1 MGSLPFWHT
10 PTLTNADERNN
21 RMEPRAIIRMGA
33 AAHDLM
39 VPGHPTVDLSKL
51 KPEDRPG
58 LTTALI
64 EHLGIKDRRS
74 KPKRGKLPPTPQ
86 RM

>member
-1 MGSLPFWHT
+1 
-10 PTLTNADERNN
+10 
-21 RMEPRAIIRMGA
+21 MEPRAIIRMGA
-33 AAHDLM
+33 AAYDLR
-39 VPGHPTVDLSKL
+39 VPGSPLVDLSKL

-64 EHLGIKDRRS
+64 EHLGIKDRR
-74 KPKRGKLPPTPQ
+74 KKRTRGKVPPAPQ